1 MVPDTGSGEE
11 KRPWDKAAYIAAY
24 DTAAAEFDLP
34 PFPADDEALLNEIA
48 EKYRMAGIAVRSV
61 ERYAQARVSVEQ
73 NRATQEPWDYKKFVE
88 CYNQIVDV
96 RGDYYYID
104 YSYRTAMLED
114 GYRGGG
120 GYETIEEYALTVWHY
135 EQRT

>member
-1 MVPDTGSGEE
+1 MPDTGSGEE

-34 PFPADDEALLNEIA
+34 PFPGDDEALLNEIA
-48 EKYRMAGIAVRSV
+48 ESYRLASIAVRSV
-61 ERYAQARVSVEQ
+61 ERYAQARVRVEQ

-88 CYNQIVDV
+88 CYNRVVDV
-96 RGDYYYID
+96 RGDYKYIETCG
-104 YSYRTAMLED
+104 TATLED

-120 GYETIEEYALTVWHY
+120 GYRTIAEYALSVWEY